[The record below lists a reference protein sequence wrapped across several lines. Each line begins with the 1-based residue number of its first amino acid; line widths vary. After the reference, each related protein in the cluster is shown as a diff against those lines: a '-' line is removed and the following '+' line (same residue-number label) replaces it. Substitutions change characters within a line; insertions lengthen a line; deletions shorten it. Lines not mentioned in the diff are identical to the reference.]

1 MNINHKDLGVLYQSF
16 VGGRLPESRENCPPL
31 NDLIKFFKPRTP
43 RRRKTKIVDHI
54 TRCAPCAQEFDLI
67 LKIKRRSELM
77 DQEIAMWLDSKIPS
91 RESFGRP
98 KMVFS
103 HRFWRYAAVLVGF
116 ASLSLAVL
124 TFINNNPVLLFKQ
137 QVGRG
142 HIESDIRLIEPINAR
157 VEKSHFVFRWQEYD
171 GADSYEVELFDESLR
186 FIWKSPKLGET
197 KYILPSK
204 ILQKL
209 APSHIYFW
217 MITINMKNRSVIES
231 ELVYFVVA
239 DGSTKINS

>member
-1 MNINHKDLGVLYQSF
+1 MNINHKDLAALYKSF
-16 VGGRLPESRENCPPL
+16 VGDRLPESRKNCPSL
-31 NDLIKFFKPRTP
+31 NDLIKFFKPRTST
-43 RRRKTKIVDHI
+43 RRKTKIVDHI
-54 TRCAPCAQEFDLI
+54 TRCAPCAREFDLI

-77 DQEIAMWLDSKIPS
+77 DQEIGLWLSPKILS
-91 RESFGRP
+91 RESPERP
-98 KMVFS
+98 KIAFS
-103 HRFWRYAAVLVGF
+103 HLFWRYAAVLLGF
-116 ASLSLAVL
+116 VSLSLAVL
-124 TFINNNPVLLFKQ
+124 TFIDKNPVLLFNQ

-142 HIESDIRLIEPINAR
+142 HIESNIRLIEPINTR
-157 VEKSHFVFRWQEYD
+157 LEKSHLVFRWKEYD
-171 GADSYEVELFDESLR
+171 GADSYTLELFDESLK

-197 KYILPSK
+197 TYALPSE
-204 ILQKL
+204 IIQKL